1 MILFPINAKKPR
13 KGDSTPEEMAKAVQ
27 LAGNVVMPVKPVRT
41 RLLVLLFLSSPS
53 CPLNLVLSFSSSPS
67 GHFLLV
73 LSLTHPLPL
82 QVVKHA
88 RAMAITAD
96 IKKVDAFQTICQAL
110 AYMRL

>member
-1 MILFPINAKKPR
+1 MSVESRHLNTQRLKEYKSKMILFPNNANNLR
-13 KGDSTPEEMAKAVQ
+13 KGHAHQASEACSLIV
-27 LAGNVVMPVKPVRT
+27 
-41 RLLVLLFLSSPS
+41 LSS
-53 CPLNLVLSFSSSPS
+53 LSFLSSPS

-96 IKKVDAFQTICQAL
+96 IKKVDAFQTIRQAL
-110 AYMRL
+110 TYMRL